1 MDKMVGGLDIDLE
14 TQDKVAEEM
23 LIGLLILIGKVL
35 DLCLS
40 VKHFLIVFY
49 FRFRRDLS
57 VNERNSCWFLRPQEN
72 ERGNRQLLMT
82 SFPSR
87 LVSDRTTVH

>member
-1 MDKMVGGLDIDLE
+1 
-14 TQDKVAEEM
+14 M

-49 FRFRRDLS
+49 FRYRRDLS

-72 ERGNRQLLMT
+72 EWGNRQLLT
-82 SFPSR
+82 SSPSR
-87 LVSDRTTVH
+87 SVSDRTTVLAV

>member
-35 DLCLS
+35 SLCKAFS
-40 VKHFLIVFY
+40 
-49 FRFRRDLS
+49 DS
-57 VNERNSCWFLRPQEN
+57 
-72 ERGNRQLLMT
+72 LL
-82 SFPSR
+82 F
-87 LVSDRTTVH
+87 

>member
-1 MDKMVGGLDIDLE
+1 MVGGLDIDLE

-35 DLCLS
+35 NL
-40 VKHFLIVFY
+40 VKHLLIVFY
-49 FRFRRDLS
+49 FRYRRDLS

-72 ERGNRQLLMT
+72 ERGNRHLLMT